1 MPPSS
6 TGTLTKT
13 GQALKLHGWQ
23 QHKNLIW
30 KTTLEASPERKITR
44 RMLVEKNCQRIT
56 CPECGNDR
64 DFFEVADGVIL
75 TTRYVQNSDG
85 SFSQDG
91 DESQILGEIRF
102 FCNAAREKTKKSL
115 PLLNSKP

>member
-1 MPPSS
+1 M
-6 TGTLTKT
+6 
-13 GQALKLHGWQ
+13 H
-23 QHKNLIW
+23 
-30 KTTLEASPERKITR
+30 
-44 RMLVEKNCQRIT
+44 KNCQRIT
-56 CPECGNDR
+56 CPQCGNDA

-102 FCNAAREKTKKSL
+102 FCAECNHDM
-115 PLLNSKP
+115 SKHHQRFVEMLF